1 MGLVCTYW
9 LCIYVCAW
17 CMYVQMHKKIE
28 SYKGRWSGGGL
39 VEVVE
44 KLWVEITVR
53 LETES

>member
-1 MGLVCTYW
+1 MCVLGVCMFK
-9 LCIYVCAW
+9 CIKNLKV
-17 CMYVQMHKKIE
+17 I
-28 SYKGRWSGGGL
+28 KGGGVGGGGGL